1 MKLKVTRAYTD
12 TQLNQNLKV
21 GFEFETTA
29 ERAKLLIDKDF
40 CISLENVIEKT
51 IKAPRRNTK
60 SSRKNNG

>member
-21 GFEFETTA
+21 GFEFETTP
-29 ERAKLLIDKDF
+29 ERAKILIDKDF
-40 CISLENVIEKT
+40 CISLENVTAT

-60 SSRKNNG
+60 GSRKNNG